1 MKGRP
6 TAAFFAPLFSNEI
19 CTFEIKEKTMT
30 NYQSTVEERF
40 VRYAKIDTTADPNSA
55 SFPSSMKQKNLATLL
70 VQELKDLGI
79 ADAEM
84 DEWGYVFGT
93 LPNNTGKD
101 LPVICFCSH
110 MDTAPDCSGT
120 DVKPIVHRN
129 YSGAPITLPDD
140 PSQVITTEK
149 HPYLKEKIG
158 DDLITA
164 SGLTLL
170 GADDKAGIAI
180 IMDLVHHLSSN
191 PEIPHPTIRVL
202 FTPDEEVGRGVEHLD
217 MAKLKADYGYTLDGG
232 VLGSL
237 EDESFSADAVTI
249 TVNGI
254 SAHPGYAKGKMV
266 SALKVVAEFVAS
278 LPKDSWSPET
288 TQGRE
293 GFVHP
298 TSIGGGLEQ
307 ATVSFIIRDHITAK
321 LAEYETRLED
331 LLKATLA
338 NYPQLEYSFQVKEQ
352 YRNMKEIIQTV
363 PFVTDYAIEAMEKA
377 GVKPLP
383 TIIRGGTDGSR
394 LSFMGL
400 PCPNIFT
407 GEMAI
412 HSRHEYVSIQDME
425 KATATLTELVQIWT
439 QHA

>member
-1 MKGRP
+1 MNLPK
-6 TAAFFAPLFSNEI
+6 SNS
-19 CTFEIKEKTMT
+19 TRMQ
-30 NYQSTVEERF
+30 NYKSTVEERF
-40 VRYAKIDTTADPNSA
+40 IKYAKIDTTADPVST
-55 SFPSSMKQKNLATLL
+55 SFPSSEIQKNLGKLL
-70 VQELKDLGI
+70 VAELLELGVI
-79 ADAEM
+79 DAEM
-84 DEWGYVFGT
+84 DEWGYVYAT
-93 LPNNTGKD
+93 IHNNTGNAS
-101 LPVICFCSH
+101 LPTLCFCSH

-129 YSGAPITLPDD
+129 YDGAPITLPDD
-140 PSQVITTEK
+140 PTQIITTSK
-149 HPYLKEKIG
+149 HTYLKEKIG

-180 IMDLVHHLSSN
+180 IMDLAHHLVNN
-191 PEIPHPTIRVL
+191 PEIPHPTIRIL

-217 MAKLKADYGYTLDGG
+217 MDRLNADFGYTLDGG

-249 TVNGI
+249 TVQGI

-266 SALKVVAEFVAS
+266 HSMKVVAEFIDS

-288 TQGRE
+288 TQDRE

-298 TSIGGGLEQ
+298 TSIKGGLEET
-307 ATVSFIIRDHITAK
+307 TVSFIIRDHITAK
-321 LAEYETRLED
+321 LAEYESRLED
-331 LLKATLA
+331 LLKATLS
-338 NYPQLEYSFQVKEQ
+338 NYPQLVYKFEVKEQ
-352 YRNMKEIIQTV
+352 YRNMKEIIKDV
-363 PFVTDYAIEAMEKA
+363 PFVTDYAVKAMEKA

-425 KATATLTELVQIWT
+425 KATATLVELVQIWAK
-439 QHA
+439 HS

>member
-1 MKGRP
+1 
-6 TAAFFAPLFSNEI
+6 
-19 CTFEIKEKTMT
+19 MT
-30 NYQSTVEERF
+30 NYHSTVEERF
-40 VRYAKIDTTADPNSA
+40 IRYAKIDTTADPNSA

-70 VQELKDLGI
+70 VQELKELGV

-129 YSGAPITLPDD
+129 YTGAPITLPDD
-140 PSQVITTEK
+140 PTQVITTEK
-149 HPYLKEKIG
+149 HPYLKLKIG

-180 IMDLVHHLSSN
+180 IMDLVHHLSKN
-191 PEIPHPTIRVL
+191 PEIPHPSIRVL

-217 MAKLKADYGYTLDGG
+217 MKKLNADFGYTLDGG

-266 SALKVVAEFVAS
+266 SALKVLAEFVAS

-288 TQGRE
+288 TQDRE

-307 ATVSFIIRDHITAK
+307 ATVSFIIRDHITSK
-321 LAEYETRLED
+321 LAEYEARLED
-331 LLKATLA
+331 ILKATLA
-338 NYPQLEYSFQVKEQ
+338 NYPKLEYTFQVREQ
-352 YRNMKEIIQTV
+352 YRNMKEVIQTV

-377 GVKPLP
+377 GVPPLP

-412 HSRHEYVSIQDME
+412 HSRDEYVSIQDME